1 MVRSLSGSKI
11 IGQASVVDLAEKL
24 IGEEEGREPC
34 AYPDSRGLLT
44 IGIGCL
50 IDKRMPGAGL
60 CDEAISAQFAHD
72 SARAWRDA
80 AALPGFQRCND
91 VRQAVLVSMCFQLG
105 SLRDWPHFKAMLALG
120 DYDAAA
126 EAGMDSAWAKQT
138 PDRAKRQMQMLASGQ
153 WVEKQ

>member
-1 MVRSLSGSKI
+1 MT
-11 IGQASVVDLAEKL
+11 DLAEKL

-34 AYPDSRGLLT
+34 AYQDTKGLWT

-50 IDKRMPGAGL
+50 VDKSIPGAGL

-80 AALPGFQRCND
+80 AALPGFQRCNE

-105 SLRDWPHFKAMLALG
+105 SLHDWPHFRASLALG
-120 DYDAAA
+120 DYNAAA
-126 EAGMDSAWAKQT
+126 LAGLDSQWAKQT
-138 PDRAKRQMQMLASGQ
+138 TKRAKRQMQMLASGE
-153 WVEKQ
+153 WVNRE

>member
-1 MVRSLSGSKI
+1 MT
-11 IGQASVVDLAEKL
+11 DLAERL

-34 AYPDSRGLLT
+34 VYLDIRGLST

-50 IDKRMPGAGL
+50 VDKKVPGAGL

-105 SLRDWPHFKAMLALG
+105 SLHDWPHFRSALALG
-120 DYDAAA
+120 DYNAAA
-126 EAGMDSAWAKQT
+126 LAGLDSDWARQT
-138 PDRAKRQMQMLASGQ
+138 PERAKRQMQMLASGQ
-153 WVEKQ
+153 WVDH